1 MMLAMIISLA
11 MQDLADARDAGT
23 IRAHQPTSA
32 LAQCMSDRLDNFLS
46 VRRYNIAG
54 GTALEMGSKLA
65 FMGEKR
71 LMRIEVAE
79 YAGGSN
85 VRTLYRHP
93 LSAKNARKITEKTLR
108 KCS

>member
-1 MMLAMIISLA
+1 MISLMIMALA

-23 IRAHQPTSA
+23 VRAPQPATA

-46 VRRYNIAG
+46 VQRYNIAG
-54 GTALEMGSKLA
+54 GTALEMGSKLS

-71 LMRIEVAE
+71 VMRIEVTDGAD
-79 YAGGSN
+79 GGN

-93 LSAKNARKITEKTLR
+93 LSAKNARKVTEKTLR